1 MTPESRLLQDR
12 RRFLGST
19 LGVAAGALWFAS
31 CGSEVS
37 ESVTMLP
44 DGMDPK
50 NFIVHG
56 PLTIE
61 SKRSVLRDEI
71 TPTDKVFV
79 RGNLGFPDKSILADA
94 DAWALAIDGVAKPGS
109 MTLKDL
115 KALGSTTITA
125 VLQCSGNGRF
135 FFEHGP
141 SGSLWGVG
149 AAANVQWTGV
159 PVKKVL
165 EAMGG
170 AVDGA
175 RFITGTGGEPIDAA
189 LNERDLV
196 VERSI
201 PLEKGME
208 DAILAWELNGEPVN
222 ISHGGPLRLVVPGFY
237 GVNNVKYLKRLAAT
251 ADESDAKIQ
260 VSSYRVR
267 PIGEKGAAD
276 QPSMWAMNVKS
287 WVDDPLGDKA
297 LKVGIVDVTGVA
309 FCGESPIQSVEVSTD
324 GGATWAPAEMVGTD
338 MGPYAW
344 RRFSYR
350 WDASPGQHQI
360 ASRATSA
367 DGKVQP
373 KDRVENHRGYAH
385 NGWSDPSITVNVG

>member
-1 MTPESRLLQDR
+1 MTPDLTRLQDR
-12 RRFLGST
+12 RRFLGTS

-37 ESVTMLP
+37 EDVVLLP
-44 DGMDPK
+44 DGMDPRD
-50 NFIVHG
+50 FIVHG
-56 PLTIE
+56 PMTIE
-61 SKRSVLRDEI
+61 TKRSRLRDEI
-71 TPTDKVFV
+71 TPTERFFV
-79 RGNLGFPDKSILADA
+79 RGNLGFPDASILEDP
-94 DAWALAIDGVAKPGS
+94 DAWSLEIDGVANPGT
-109 MTLKDL
+109 MTIADL

-141 SGSLWGVG
+141 SGSPWGVG
-149 AAANVQWTGV
+149 AAANVRWTGV

-175 RFITGTGGEPIDAA
+175 RFLTGTGGEAIPAE

-196 VERSI
+196 VERSV
-201 PLEKGME
+201 PLEKGMA

-222 ISHGGPLRLVVPGFY
+222 ISHGGPLRLVVPGYY

-251 ADESDAKIQ
+251 PEESDAKIQ
-260 VSSYRVR
+260 VSKYRVR

-287 WVDDPLGDKA
+287 WVDDPLGEETLKA
-297 LKVGIVDVTGVA
+297 GAVEVTGVA
-309 FCGESPIQSVEVSTD
+309 FCGESPVQSVEVTTD
-324 GGATWAPAEMVGTD
+324 GGATWSPAEMIGTD
-338 MGPYAW
+338 MGPFAW
-344 RRFSYR
+344 RRFQYR
-350 WDASPGQHQI
+350 WDATPGEHVI
-360 ASRATSA
+360 ASRATA
-367 DGKVQP
+367 VDGSVQP
-373 KDRVENHRGYAH
+373 KERAENHRGYAH
-385 NGWSDPSITVNVG
+385 NGWSDPSVKVTVG